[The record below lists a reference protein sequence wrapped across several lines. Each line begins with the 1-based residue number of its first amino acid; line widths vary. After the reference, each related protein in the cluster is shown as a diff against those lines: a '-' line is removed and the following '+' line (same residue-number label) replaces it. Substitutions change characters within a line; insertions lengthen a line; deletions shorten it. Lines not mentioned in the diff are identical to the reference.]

1 MMELFRALA
10 VLAEPPTQETE
21 RLADV
26 LGIGRPPAGDEYAEL
41 FLFQLYPYASVYLG
55 PEGMLGGEARDR
67 VAGFWRAIEAE
78 PPAEPDHVAVL
89 LALYA
94 HLAELE
100 DQASST
106 RQKAAIGTARAALLW
121 EHLLSWLPG
130 YLDKVADLAP
140 EPYRRWGEVLIA
152 ALQEEAR
159 RTPLPQALPLHL
171 RATEA
176 LNPRKATS
184 EDVSQ
189 AVLAPLRCGMIVTR
203 TDLARAARQIG
214 LGLRAGERRFALDSL
229 LAQDAPAMWRWFQ
242 DEALEWCQRHRARDA
257 WLPAIARDW
266 AARAQCAADALG
278 RLRLEAAGTRPA
290 GTVSSRMAP

>member
-1 MMELFRALA
+1 MELFRALA
-10 VLAEPPTQETE
+10 VLAEPPTPETE
-21 RLADV
+21 RLSHV
-26 LGIGRPPAGDEYAEL
+26 LGIGRPPTGDEYAEL

-94 HLAELE
+94 HLVELE
-100 DQASST
+100 NQAPSA
-106 RQKAAIGTARAALLW
+106 RQKAALGTARAALLW

-140 EPYRRWGEVLIA
+140 EPYRRWGDLLMT
-152 ALQEEAR
+152 ALEEEAR

-171 RATEA
+171 RATDA
-176 LNPRKATS
+176 LDPQEATS
-184 EDVSQ
+184 EDLSQ

-203 TDLARAARQIG
+203 TDLARAARQNG
-214 LGLRAGERRFALDSL
+214 LGLRAGERRFALDAL

-242 DEALEWCQRHRARDA
+242 DEALEWSQRHSARDA
-257 WLPAIARDW
+257 WLPSIARDW
-266 AARAQCAADALG
+266 AARAQCAAEALG
-278 RLRLEAAGTRPA
+278 RLRLAASGTLSA
-290 GTVSSRMAP
+290 GTVSSKVRP